1 MSKNFP
7 PERIRNFSIIAHIDH
22 GKSTLADRFLEI
34 TGAVDSRK
42 RQAQQLDSMDL
53 ERERGITIKAAAVS
67 LTTMVHGEEYLL
79 NLIDTPGHVDFAY
92 EVEKS
97 LQACEGAL
105 LLIDA
110 AQGIQAQTVA
120 NASLA
125 MEQDMT
131 IIPVFNKVDLPHA
144 RPEEIE
150 DELENTLVLERDLA
164 LKCSAKTGL
173 GVPEIIEAV
182 VERIPAPEG
191 NPDAPLRALIF
202 DAKYD
207 EYRGIVVYLRIVDG
221 TIRKGDMVHML
232 GADAD
237 YEAVELGKFTPVA
250 VPHQQLSVGE
260 VGYFISNI
268 KRLEDV
274 RVGDTMTVAKGE
286 RAAALTGYRE
296 PQPMVWCGIYPVSSG
311 DFENLRAALNQLK
324 LNDSSIIFEPES
336 SDALGFGFRCGFL
349 GLLHMEIVQERLERE
364 SGIDVVQTAPTVPYR
379 MVMNDGEMKDIHSP
393 GELPDPTQFQEIH
406 EPIVTTH
413 ILVPATNIGVIMSM
427 CSERRGKF
435 LRQEHLSAN
444 RVMLTWDLPLA
455 EIIFD
460 FYDKLKSGTKGYGTM
475 NFEEPRFE
483 AAKLV
488 KLRILVS
495 GTEADALSVICHVN
509 DTQRRGRAVL
519 KVLRKEIPRH
529 QFEVALQAAVGG
541 KIVARE
547 NIRALSKNVTAK
559 CYGGDISRKRK
570 LLQKQKEGKKRMKNI
585 GNVEVPQKAF
595 LAVLSTDDS

>member
-1 MSKNFP
+1 MSKSFP

-34 TGAVDSRK
+34 TDAVDSRNK
-42 RQAQQLDSMDL
+42 QDQQLDSMDI

-67 LTTMVHGEEYLL
+67 LTTTVNGEEYLL

-97 LQACEGAL
+97 LQACEGAV

-120 NASLA
+120 NAMLA

-144 RPEEIE
+144 RPEEFAS
-150 DELENTLVLERDLA
+150 ELENTLLLEPELA
-164 LKCSAKTGL
+164 LHCSAKTGQ
-173 GVPEIIEAV
+173 GVDTIIENIID
-182 VERIPAPEG
+182 RIGHPQGDPE
-191 NPDAPLRALIF
+191 APLQALIF

-207 EYRGIVVYLRIVDG
+207 EYRGIVVYLRIING
-221 TIRKGDMVHML
+221 TLRKGDIAHTIGV
-232 GADAD
+232 GAD
-237 YEAVELGKFTPVA
+237 YEAVDIGKFMPKM
-250 VPHQQLSVGE
+250 VPHDTLSVGE

-268 KRLEDV
+268 KKLEDV

-286 RAAALTGYRE
+286 QADALEGYRE
-296 PQPMVWCGIYPVSSG
+296 PQPMVWCGVFPVSSG
-311 DFENLRAALNQLK
+311 DFEDLRSALNQLK

-336 SDALGFGFRCGFL
+336 SEALGFGFRCGFL

-364 SGIDVVQTAPTVPYR
+364 SGLSVVQTAPSVPYQI
-379 MVMNDGEMKDIHSP
+379 VLGDGSVKDIRSP
-393 GELPDPTQFQEIH
+393 GALPDPNLFEDIQ
-406 EPIVTTH
+406 EPIVSTN
-413 ILVPATNIGVIMSM
+413 ILVPTESIGAIMSL
-427 CSERRGKF
+427 CAERRGTF
-435 LRQEHLSAN
+435 LRQDHLSAS

-455 EIIFD
+455 EIIYD

-475 NFEEPRFE
+475 NFEPPRFE
-483 AAKLV
+483 SANLV

-495 GTEADALSVICHVN
+495 GNDADALSTICHADN
-509 DTQRRGRAVL
+509 AQRRGRAVL

-529 QFEVALQAAVGG
+529 QFEVSLQAAVGG
-541 KIVARE
+541 KILARE

-559 CYGGDISRKRK
+559 CYGGDITRKRK
-570 LLQKQKEGKKRMKNI
+570 LLSKQKEGKKRMKSI

-595 LAVLSTDDS
+595 LSVLTTDE

>member
-1 MSKNFP
+1 MSKSFP

-34 TGAVDSRK
+34 TGAVDNRK
-42 RQAQQLDSMDL
+42 KQAQQLDSMDI

-67 LTTMVHGEEYLL
+67 ITTMVNGEEYLL

-120 NASLA
+120 NAMLA

-144 RPEEIE
+144 RPEEFAG
-150 DELENTLVLERDLA
+150 ELENTLLLEPELA
-164 LKCSAKTGL
+164 LHCSAKTGQ
-173 GVPEIIEAV
+173 GVEEIIEAIV
-182 VERIPAPEG
+182 DRIEQPQGDPT
-191 NPDAPLRALIF
+191 APLQALIF

-207 EYRGIVVYLRIVDG
+207 EYRGIVVYLRIING
-221 TIRKGDMVHML
+221 TLRKGDVTHML
-232 GADAD
+232 GVGAD
-237 YEAVELGKFTPVA
+237 YEAVDIGKFMPKP
-250 VPHQQLSVGE
+250 VPHDTLSVGE

-268 KRLEDV
+268 KKLEDV
-274 RVGDTMTVAKGE
+274 RVGDTMTAAKGK
-286 RAAALTGYRE
+286 RAEALVGYRE
-296 PQPMVWCGIYPVSSG
+296 PQPMVWCGVFPVSSG

-336 SDALGFGFRCGFL
+336 SEALGFGFRCGFL

-364 SGIDVVQTAPTVPYR
+364 SGLSVVQTAPSVPYQIVLR
-379 MVMNDGEMKDIHSP
+379 DGTVKPIHSP
-393 GELPDPTQFQEIH
+393 GMLPDPNMFEEIH

-413 ILVPATNIGVIMSM
+413 ILVPAESIGVIMSM
-427 CSERRGKF
+427 CAERRGTF
-435 LRQEHLSAN
+435 LKQEHLSAN

-455 EIIFD
+455 EIIYD
-460 FYDKLKSGTKGYGTM
+460 FYDRLKSSTKGYGTM
-475 NFEEPRFE
+475 NFESPNFRR
-483 AAKLV
+483 ADLV
-488 KLRILVS
+488 KLRILVA
-495 GTEADALSVICHVN
+495 GNEADALSTICHA
-509 DTQRRGRAVL
+509 DAAPRRGRAVL
-519 KVLRKEIPRH
+519 KVLSKEIPRH

-541 KIVARE
+541 KILARE

-559 CYGGDISRKRK
+559 CYGGDITRKRK
-570 LLQKQKEGKKRMKNI
+570 LLEKQKEGKKRMKNI

-595 LAVLSTDDS
+595 LSVLTTED

>member
-7 PERIRNFSIIAHIDH
+7 PQRIRNFSIIAHIDH

-42 RQAQQLDSMDL
+42 KQDQMLDSMDL

-67 LTTMVHGEEYLL
+67 LTHVIDGEEYLL

-120 NASLA
+120 NAMLA
-125 MEQDMT
+125 MDQEMSV
-131 IIPVFNKVDLPHA
+131 IPVFNKMDLPHA
-144 RPEEIE
+144 RPEEIK
-150 DELENTLVLERDLA
+150 DELENTLLLERDSA
-164 LKCSAKTGL
+164 LSCSAKTGMGL
-173 GVPEIIEAV
+173 DDVLHAI
-182 VERIPAPEG
+182 VEDIAPPEG
-191 NPDAPLRALIF
+191 DPNKPLRALIF

-207 EYRGIVVYLRIVDG
+207 EYRGIIVYLRMVDG
-221 TIRKGDMVHML
+221 QLNKGDWIHMV

-237 YEAVELGKFTPVA
+237 YEAIEIGKFMPKP
-250 VPHQQLSVGE
+250 VPHQHLGVGE
-260 VGYFISNI
+260 VGYLISNI

-274 RVGDTMTVAKGE
+274 RVGDTVTIMKGE
-286 RAAALTGYRE
+286 RAEVLEGYRE
-296 PQPMVWCGIYPVSSG
+296 PEPMVWCGIYPVNSG
-311 DFENLRAALNQLK
+311 DFENLRSALKALK
-324 LNDSSIIFEPES
+324 LNDSSIIFDPES

-364 SGIDVVQTAPTVPYR
+364 SGIDIVQTAPTVPYE
-379 MVMNDGEMKDIHSP
+379 VQMNDGETNVIHSP
-393 GELPDPTQFQEIH
+393 GELPDPTQWSEVR
-406 EPIVTTH
+406 EPMVTVH
-413 ILVPATNIGVIMSM
+413 ILVPTESIGPMM
-427 CSERRGKF
+427 KLCTERRGIF
-435 LRQEHLSAN
+435 LRQEHLSAS
-444 RVMLTWDLPLA
+444 RVMLTWDMPLS
-455 EIIFD
+455 EIIYD

-483 AAKLV
+483 AANLV
-488 KLRILVS
+488 KLRILVN
-495 GTEADALSVICHVN
+495 GNEADALSLICHA
-509 DTQRRGRAVL
+509 DSAQRRGRAVL
-519 KVLRKEIPRH
+519 QKLRKEIPRH
-529 QFEVALQAAVGG
+529 QFQIPLQAAVGG
-541 KIVARE
+541 KIMARE

-559 CYGGDISRKRK
+559 CYGGDITRKRK
-570 LLQKQKEGKKRMKNI
+570 LLEKQKEGKKRMKSI

-595 LAVLSTDDS
+595 LAVLSTDE

>member
-1 MSKNFP
+1 MSKSFP

-22 GKSTLADRFLEI
+22 GKSTLADRFLGI
-34 TGAVDSRK
+34 TGAVDERERK
-42 RQAQQLDSMDL
+42 AQQLDSMDL

-67 LTTMVHGEEYLL
+67 LTHKVNGVEYLL

-120 NASLA
+120 NAGLA
-125 MEQDMT
+125 MDLDMT
-131 IIPVFNKVDLPHA
+131 VLPVFNKVDLPHA

-150 DELENTLVLERDLA
+150 EELENTLLLERETA
-164 LKCSAKTGL
+164 LRCSAKTGE
-173 GVPEIIEAV
+173 GVEDIIGAV
-182 VERIPAPEG
+182 VENIPAPQG
-191 NPDAPLRALIF
+191 DPDAPLQALIF

-207 EYRGIVVYLRIVDG
+207 EYRGIVVYLRIMNG
-221 TIRKGDMVHML
+221 TLRKGDVTRMI
-232 GADAD
+232 GAEAD
-237 YEAVELGKFTPVA
+237 YEAVEIGKFMPQA
-250 VPHQQLSVGE
+250 VPHQSLSVGE

-268 KRLEDV
+268 RKLDDV
-274 RVGDTMTVAKGE
+274 NVGDTMTVAKGE
-286 RAAALTGYRE
+286 MAPALEGYRE
-296 PQPMVWCGIYPVSSG
+296 AKPMVWCGIYPVSSG

-364 SGIDVVQTAPTVPYR
+364 SGVDVVQTAPSVPYQIKLA
-379 MVMNDGEMKDIHSP
+379 DGTYQDIHSP
-393 GELPDPTQFQEIH
+393 GSLPDPTQFTEIL
-406 EPIVTTH
+406 EPMVETH
-413 ILVPATNIGVIMSM
+413 ILIPAENIGALMGL
-427 CSERRGKF
+427 CAERRGKF

-444 RVMLTWDLPLA
+444 RVMITWDLPLA
-455 EIIFD
+455 EIIYD

-475 NFEEPRFE
+475 NFDEPRFE
-483 AAKLV
+483 AARLV

-495 GTEADALSVICHVN
+495 GEEADALSVICHA
-509 DTQRRGRAVL
+509 DACQRRGRAVL

-541 KIVARE
+541 KIMARE

-559 CYGGDISRKRK
+559 CYGGDITRKRK
-570 LLQKQKEGKKRMKNI
+570 LLAKQKEGKKRMKSI

-595 LAVLSTDDS
+595 LAVLSTDE